1 MFSVAFA
8 ESCIR
13 IIETNNNHF
22 YLCKKFTIYPYFTSI
37 LAMIIFYSLTPM
49 QKIKSFKII
58 IALLC
63 IALLAFLAWHYL
75 KPKQEQPQYITESVT
90 RGDLEN
96 TVLATGTLDAT
107 KLISVGAQV
116 SGQVQKM
123 YVQLGDEV
131 KQGQLIAQIDSTT
144 QENSLKTAEANIKNL
159 EAQRLQQEASLN
171 EAQLAYK
178 RQQQMFAQDA
188 TSKAELES
196 AEATFKTAQAQ
207 VKAIDAQIESAKVTK
222 STAQT
227 NIGYTRIVAPT
238 DGTVVAIVTEE
249 GQTVNAN
256 QSTPTIVKIAKLQN
270 MTIKAQV
277 SEADIMKVEKGQ
289 QVYFTTLGDDSKRYA
304 SLRQIEPA
312 PDSITDDDSSTT
324 SSTAIYYN
332 ALFDVPNHDGKL
344 RIDMTAQVYIV
355 LDSVENALLLPS
367 SAISTRPANSKK
379 TSTTQAKAASSAES
393 KPDADQPQGPKP
405 ERLNLNASQ
414 QQLLKDGKATLSM
427 VRVLQADGTAQ
438 PKQVLIGINNRVNA
452 QVLAGLKEGDQ
463 VVIADSSDTAAATA
477 NSGNKRRNG
486 PPMGM

>member
-1 MFSVAFA
+1 M
-8 ESCIR
+8 
-13 IIETNNNHF
+13 
-22 YLCKKFTIYPYFTSI
+22 P
-37 LAMIIFYSLTPM
+37 
-49 QKIKSFKII
+49 KIKFFKMM

-63 IALLAFLAWHYL
+63 IALLAFLAWNYF
-75 KPKQEQPQYITESVT
+75 KPKQEQPQYITETVS

-159 EAQRLQQEASLN
+159 EAQRLQQEANLN

-196 AEATFKTAQAQ
+196 AEAAFKTAIAQ

-312 PDSITDDDSSTT
+312 PDSISDESSTT
-324 SSTAIYYN
+324 SSSSNTAVYYN
-332 ALFDVPNHDGKL
+332 ALFDVPNQDGKL

-355 LDSVENALLLPS
+355 LDAAENALLVPS
-367 SAISTRPANSKK
+367 TAISNRPAKMK
-379 TSTTQAKAASSAES
+379 QSTTAQAAASSADNKS
-393 KPDADQPQGPKP
+393 DAAPTQAPKL
-405 ERLNLNASQ
+405 ERLKLNAAQ
-414 QQLLKDGKATLSM
+414 QQLLKDGKASLSV
-427 VRVLQADGTAQ
+427 VRVLQADGSAQ
-438 PKQVLIGINNRVNA
+438 PKQVLIGINNRVHA

-463 VVIADSSDTAAATA
+463 VVIADSSETSAASA
-477 NSGNKRRNG
+477 NSGNRRRNG

>member
-1 MFSVAFA
+1 M
-8 ESCIR
+8 
-13 IIETNNNHF
+13 
-22 YLCKKFTIYPYFTSI
+22 P
-37 LAMIIFYSLTPM
+37 
-49 QKIKSFKII
+49 KIKFFKMM

-63 IALLAFLAWHYL
+63 IALLAFLAWNYF
-75 KPKQEQPQYITESVT
+75 KPKQEQPQYITEMVS

-159 EAQRLQQEASLN
+159 AAQRLQQEANLN

-196 AEATFKTAQAQ
+196 AEAAFKTAIAQ

-312 PDSITDDDSSTT
+312 PDSISDESTTT
-324 SSTAIYYN
+324 SSSSNTAVYYN
-332 ALFDVPNHDGKL
+332 ALFDVPNQDGKL

-355 LDSVENALLLPS
+355 LDAAENALLVPS
-367 SAISTRPANSKK
+367 TAISNRPAKMK
-379 TSTTQAKAASSAES
+379 QSTTAQAAASSADNKS
-393 KPDADQPQGPKP
+393 DAAPTQAPKL
-405 ERLNLNASQ
+405 ERLKLNAAQ
-414 QQLLKDGKATLSM
+414 QQLLKDGKASLSV
-427 VRVLQADGTAQ
+427 VRVLQADGSAQ
-438 PKQVLIGINNRVNA
+438 PKQVLIGINNRVHA

-463 VVIADSSDTAAATA
+463 VVIADSSETSAASA
-477 NSGNKRRNG
+477 NSGNRRRNG

>member
-1 MFSVAFA
+1 
-8 ESCIR
+8 
-13 IIETNNNHF
+13 
-22 YLCKKFTIYPYFTSI
+22 
-37 LAMIIFYSLTPM
+37 M
-49 QKIKSFKII
+49 QKIKAFKMI
-58 IALLC
+58 IAVLC
-63 IALLAFLAWHYL
+63 IAVVAYVAWTYF
-75 KPKQEQPQYITESVT
+75 KPKQEQPQYITESVS

-107 KLISVGAQV
+107 KLVSVGAQV

-144 QENSLKTAEANIKNL
+144 QENSFKTAEANIKNL
-159 EAQRLQQEASLN
+159 EAQRLQQEANLN
-171 EAQLAYK
+171 EMQLAYK
-178 RQQQMFAQDA
+178 RQQQMYAQDA

-196 AEATFKTAQAQ
+196 AEASYKTAQAQ
-207 VKAIDAQIESAKVTK
+207 IKAIDAQIESAKVTK

-227 NIGYTRIVAPT
+227 NISYTRIVAPT

-277 SEADIMKVEKGQ
+277 SEADIMKVQKGQ
-289 QVYFTTLGDDSKRYA
+289 AVYFTTLGDDSKRYA
-304 SLRQIEPA
+304 SLRQVEPA
-312 PDSITDDDSSTT
+312 PDSITDDDTSTST
-324 SSTAIYYN
+324 STSTAIYYN

-355 LDSVENALLLPS
+355 LDSAKNALLVPS
-367 SAISTRPANSKK
+367 SALSTRTTNANRSSNSN
-379 TSTTQAKAASSAES
+379 TEAASSAQNKS
-393 KPDADQPQGPKP
+393 DADHPQAPRL
-405 ERLNLNASQ
+405 ERLKLNAAQ
-414 QQLLKDGKATLSM
+414 QQLVKDGKATVSV
-427 VRVLQADGTAQ
+427 VRVLQADGSAQ
-438 PKQVLIGINNRVNA
+438 PKQVLVGINNRVNA
-452 QVLAGLKEGDQ
+452 QVIAGLKEGDQ

-477 NSGNKRRNG
+477 NSSNRRRNG